1 MTTKQYLS
9 RFHRINQEIDGNL
22 AEIFR
27 LKTMAMSITVA
38 QKDVNVQSSGESD
51 RMASAVAK
59 IVDLEREIDEKI
71 DGMKVSR
78 EKMISQIA
86 QIDNDMEYTVLYQH
100 YIQNLTFE
108 KIAENSN
115 YSIRHIFRV
124 HGNALQSFEQK
135 FGNLYLDK

>member
-9 RFHRINQEIDGNL
+9 RFQRINQEIDGNL

-38 QKDVNVQSSGESD
+38 QKDVNVQSSGD
-51 RMASAVAK
+51 PDKMASAVAK
-59 IVDLEREIDEKI
+59 IVDLEREINEKI

-78 EKMISQIA
+78 EKMISQIS

-108 KIAENSN
+108 KIADNNN
-115 YSIRHIFRV
+115 YSVRHIFRV
-124 HGNALQSFEQK
+124 HGNALQSFEKK

>member
-9 RFHRINQEIDGNL
+9 RFQRINQEIDGNL